1 MRKIDRFDK
10 FMEFKGLNDNKVT
23 VQIGLSVGTLG
34 KSRKPG
40 RDLPDKVIEQILNFY
55 PDLSK
60 IWLLT
65 GEGEMLKTEN
75 EEPKT
80 EVLHLQELIKT
91 QAETI
96 SSQKLLIETLLDK
109 IQGLQRALEERG

>member
-1 MRKIDRFDK
+1 MEETVKQRLIK
-10 FMEFKGLNDNKVT
+10 FIKYKGLSQAKFEKA
-23 VQIGLSVGTLG
+23 IGASNGFVNNISKSIGAEKAQSILG
-34 KSRKPG
+34 VYP
-40 RDLPDKVIEQILNFY
+40 ELNMG
-55 PDLSK
+55 
-60 IWLLT
+60 WVLT